1 MFKVLSIVFMMLALM
16 LFYVGVESICTGVSI
31 MCILNSIIFLF
42 VSKEFW
48 EWC

>member
-1 MFKVLSIVFMMLALM
+1 MFKVLSIFFMMLALM
-16 LFYVGVESICTGVSI
+16 LFYVGVESVSI
-31 MCILNSIIFLF
+31 GIGILYILNSIIFLF